1 MTSRGAGRHRR
12 RLSAQ
17 RPQSLLLLEYSGG
30 DEPRGVYLNSG
41 IVPNGSR
48 LFSPG
53 LAGVGTRRGTGT
65 RPGTDTSR
73 GRTPGQQADGGRFA
87 PPWSGTAGRSP

>member
-1 MTSRGAGRHRR
+1 MTSRAAGRHRM

-17 RPQSLLLLEYSGG
+17 RPQSLLLLDYPGG
-30 DEPRGVYLNSG
+30 YDPPGVYLNSG

-53 LAGVGTRRGTGT
+53 VPSAGPGLGIETGQ
-65 RPGTDTSR
+65 RIGIAAR
-73 GRTPGQQADGGRFA
+73 
-87 PPWSGTAGRSP
+87 